1 MRQLFS
7 EISKKTKG
15 RGLYDITPEVKSW
28 IQNES
33 LLNGLLTMNILHTSA
48 SLIVNENYDPD
59 VLIDM
64 ENFFSRLVVDGDPHF
79 IHTTEG
85 QDDMPAHIRT
95 ALTQTQLS
103 VPIQEG
109 QIKLGTWQ
117 GLFVFEHR
125 YHDFSR
131 KIALHFIGD

>member
-48 SLIVNENYDPD
+48 SLMVNENYDPD

-103 VPIQEG
+103 VPIQRG

>member
-7 EISKKTKG
+7 EILKKTKG

-48 SLIVNENYDPD
+48 SLMVNENYDPD

-103 VPIQEG
+103 VPIQQG

>member
-1 MRQLFS
+1 MTS
-7 EISKKTKG
+7 P
-15 RGLYDITPEVKSW
+15 PEVKSW

-48 SLIVNENYDPD
+48 SLMVNENYDPD

-85 QDDMPAHIRT
+85 QDDMSAHIRT

-103 VPIQEG
+103 VPIQQG

>member
-48 SLIVNENYDPD
+48 SLMVNENYDPD

-103 VPIQEG
+103 VPIQQG

-131 KIALHFIGD
+131 KIALHFIGE

>member
-28 IQNES
+28 IENES

-48 SLIVNENYDPD
+48 SLMVNENYDPD

-103 VPIQEG
+103 VPIQQG

>member
-33 LLNGLLTMNILHTSA
+33 LMNGLLTMNILHTSA
-48 SLIVNENYDPD
+48 SLMVNENYDPD

-103 VPIQEG
+103 VPIQRG

>member
-48 SLIVNENYDPD
+48 SLMVNENYDPD
-59 VLIDM
+59 VLNDM

>member
-33 LLNGLLTMNILHTSA
+33 LMNGLLTMNILHTSA
-48 SLIVNENYDPD
+48 SLMVNENYDPD
-59 VLIDM
+59 VLNDM

>member
-48 SLIVNENYDPD
+48 SLMVNENYDPD

-103 VPIQEG
+103 VPIQQG

-125 YHDFSR
+125 YHDFTR

>member
-1 MRQLFS
+1 
-7 EISKKTKG
+7 
-15 RGLYDITPEVKSW
+15 
-28 IQNES
+28 
-33 LLNGLLTMNILHTSA
+33 MNILHTSA
-48 SLIVNENYDPD
+48 SLMVNENYDPD

-103 VPIQEG
+103 VPIQQG

>member
-48 SLIVNENYDPD
+48 SLMVNENYDPD

-85 QDDMPAHIRT
+85 PDDMPAHIRT

-103 VPIQEG
+103 IPIQQG

>member
-48 SLIVNENYDPD
+48 SLMVNENYDPD

>member
-33 LLNGLLTMNILHTSA
+33 LFNGLLTMNILHTSA
-48 SLIVNENYDPD
+48 SLMVNENYDPD

-103 VPIQEG
+103 VPIQQG

-125 YHDFSR
+125 YHDYSR

>member
-15 RGLYDITPEVKSW
+15 RGLYDITQEVKSW

-48 SLIVNENYDPD
+48 SLMVNENYDPD

-103 VPIQEG
+103 VPIQQG

>member
-15 RGLYDITPEVKSW
+15 RGLYDITPEVQSW

-48 SLIVNENYDPD
+48 SLMVNENYDPD

-103 VPIQEG
+103 VPIQQG

-131 KIALHFIGD
+131 KVALHFIGD

>member
-33 LLNGLLTMNILHTSA
+33 LMNGLLTMNILHTSA

-103 VPIQEG
+103 VPIQQG

>member
-48 SLIVNENYDPD
+48 SLMVNENYDPD

-85 QDDMPAHIRT
+85 PDDMPAHIRT

-103 VPIQEG
+103 VPIQQG

>member
-15 RGLYDITPEVKSW
+15 RGLYDITPEVKIW

-48 SLIVNENYDPD
+48 SLMVNENYDPD

-103 VPIQEG
+103 VPIQQG

>member
-15 RGLYDITPEVKSW
+15 RGLYDITPEVQSW

-33 LLNGLLTMNILHTSA
+33 LMNGLLTMNILHTSA
-48 SLIVNENYDPD
+48 SLMVNENYDPD

-103 VPIQEG
+103 VPIQRG

>member
-15 RGLYDITPEVKSW
+15 RGLYDITPEVQSW

-48 SLIVNENYDPD
+48 SLMVNENYDPD

-103 VPIQEG
+103 VPIQQG

>member
-48 SLIVNENYDPD
+48 SLMVNENYDPD

-103 VPIQEG
+103 VPIQQG

-131 KIALHFIGD
+131 KVALHFIGD

>member
-48 SLIVNENYDPD
+48 SLMVNENYDPD

-103 VPIQEG
+103 VPIQQG

-125 YHDFSR
+125 YHYFSR

>member
-48 SLIVNENYDPD
+48 SLMVNENYDPD

-103 VPIQEG
+103 VPIQQG

-131 KIALHFIGD
+131 KITLHFIGD

>member
-28 IQNES
+28 IHNES

-48 SLIVNENYDPD
+48 SLMVNENYDPD

-103 VPIQEG
+103 VPIQQG

-131 KIALHFIGD
+131 KVALHFIGD

>member
-33 LLNGLLTMNILHTSA
+33 LLNGLLTINILHTSA
-48 SLIVNENYDPD
+48 SLMVNENYDPD

-103 VPIQEG
+103 VPIQQG

>member
-48 SLIVNENYDPD
+48 SLMVNENYDPD
-59 VLIDM
+59 VLNDM

-103 VPIQEG
+103 VPIQQG

>member
-33 LLNGLLTMNILHTSA
+33 LLNGLLTLNILHTSA
-48 SLIVNENYDPD
+48 SLMVNENYDPD

-103 VPIQEG
+103 VPIQQG

>member
-48 SLIVNENYDPD
+48 SLMVNENYDPD

-64 ENFFSRLVVDGDPHF
+64 ENFFSRLVMDGDPHF

-103 VPIQEG
+103 VPIQQG

>member
-48 SLIVNENYDPD
+48 SLMVNENYDPD

-85 QDDMPAHIRT
+85 HDDMPAHIRT

>member
-33 LLNGLLTMNILHTSA
+33 LMNGLLTMNILHTSA
-48 SLIVNENYDPD
+48 SLMVNENYDPD

-85 QDDMPAHIRT
+85 PDDMPAHIRT

-103 VPIQEG
+103 IPIQQG
-109 QIKLGTWQ
+109 QINLGTWQ

>member
-33 LLNGLLTMNILHTSA
+33 LMNGLLTMNILHTSA
-48 SLIVNENYDPD
+48 SLMVNENYDPD

-103 VPIQEG
+103 VPIQQG

-131 KIALHFIGD
+131 KVALHFIGD

>member
-7 EISKKTKG
+7 EISKKTNG
-15 RGLYDITPEVKSW
+15 RGLYDITSEVKSW

-48 SLIVNENYDPD
+48 SLMVNENYDPD

-103 VPIQEG
+103 VSIQQG